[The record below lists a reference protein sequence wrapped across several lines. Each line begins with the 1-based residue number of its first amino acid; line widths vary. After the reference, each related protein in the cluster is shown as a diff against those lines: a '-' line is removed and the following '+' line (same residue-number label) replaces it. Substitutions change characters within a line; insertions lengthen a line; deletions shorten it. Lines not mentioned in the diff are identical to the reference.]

1 MGRQDTSLTQKR
13 SLAKLGMSVSL
24 GALVVTAFAGG
35 RRARNW
41 HILAGGALVGFSAW
55 HHALYGQTGRRS

>member
-1 MGRQDTSLTQKR
+1 MGRQNNALARKR
-13 SLAKLGMSVSL
+13 SLAKLGMSLSL

-35 RRARNW
+35 KRAKNW

-55 HHALYGQTGRRS
+55 HHALYGKPGRS